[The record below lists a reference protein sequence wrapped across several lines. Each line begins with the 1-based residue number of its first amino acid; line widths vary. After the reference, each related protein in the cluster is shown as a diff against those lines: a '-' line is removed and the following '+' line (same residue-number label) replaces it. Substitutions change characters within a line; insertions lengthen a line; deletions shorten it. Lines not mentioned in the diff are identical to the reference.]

1 MEETGDTGVL
11 AQSLPGTYEQPK
23 SSGPIP
29 TNTGDGWGQYAAS
42 THMSGFGSLAVSGAS
57 QLNNQHNT
65 DGFNQRESKNQ
76 GANLFG
82 NPDTAIPTPLPHS
95 VVRTFGQASP
105 PRHGFD
111 KVVCKPPAI
120 IISPPE
126 ERSLEDLYKDYPEKR
141 LKDIDEKA
149 LDLAAKVILQIA
161 NEATFQWINRWCPGM
176 AWLDLIGATK
186 PDAQPIKC
194 RQTYHVP
201 MEATSN
207 GSPISR
213 VIELFHQ
220 CHKRRSQC
228 PNMQMKDLIDIT
240 CHCALMC
247 QALKDEKRRVLLDK
261 ATDEIKWVSIGLGCK
276 KMHVYKQASV
286 RLAKLNKKLGELQNL
301 GLAAG
306 EILSQED
313 ETRRRETEEKKI
325 LDRATKSFHEHRN
338 TFRQMLMSRLQVL
351 MSATGT
357 FRGPTDPTY
366 YPRELHH

>member
-11 AQSLPGTYEQPK
+11 AQPK
-23 SSGPIP
+23 SFGPIP

-42 THMSGFGSLAVSGAS
+42 THMYGFGSLAVSGAS
-57 QLNNQHNT
+57 QLNNQHIT

-82 NPDTAIPTPLPHS
+82 NPDTAIPALVSHS
-95 VVRTFGQASP
+95 VVCTFGQASP

-120 IISPPE
+120 TISPPE

-149 LDLAAKVILQIA
+149 LDLAAKVILQIT
-161 NEATFQWINRWCPGM
+161 NEATLQWINRWCPGM
-176 AWLDLIGATK
+176 AWLDLIGAAK
-186 PDAQPIKC
+186 PDAQPIRC

-207 GSPISR
+207 GSPVSQ

-247 QALKDEKRRVLLDK
+247 QALKDEKRRVLLGK
-261 ATDEIKWVSIGLGCK
+261 ATDEIKWVSVGLGCK

-286 RLAKLNKKLGELQNL
+286 RLAKLNKKLGEPQNNP

-306 EILSQED
+306 KMLNQED
-313 ETRRRETEEKKI
+313 EMRRRETEEKKI

-338 TFRQMLMSRLQVL
+338 NFRLMLMSRLQVL

-357 FRGPTDPTY
+357 FRDLPSPTY
-366 YPRELHH
+366 YPREYITNESNIG